1 MSALAG
7 FHFLRPWWLLALL
20 LVPPLLILLA
30 RAARGEGALARLAD
44 PALLPAL
51 LSRGG
56 GRRGALA
63 LAAALGALAVLAL
76 AGPAWERVPAPL
88 YRNQAVRVIALSLA
102 PDMLAQDVK
111 PDRLA
116 RARYK
121 ARDLLE
127 AGRDGRSALI
137 AYAGDAFLVAP
148 LTRDAD
154 TLIEQLDALAPDVMP
169 VQGDAPAR
177 AIDLGV
183 QLIRRAG
190 AAGGDIVLVAG
201 SADAAAV
208 AAARRA
214 RAAGVR
220 VSALGVGTPQGAPVA
235 LPEGGFL
242 EDAHGAVTIA
252 RRDDRALAALAA
264 AGGGRYA
271 AMRADA
277 GDVAALTAPAPAREQ
292 TAPLDGAR
300 AAQWRDRG
308 PWLLLPL
315 LPLAALAFRRG
326 WALLLVLALLPPSPA
341 RAASF
346 VDLWR
351 TPDQQAARL
360 LRQGDARAALAR
372 ARDPALAA
380 AAAYRAGDYARA
392 AALYRGLR
400 GADARYNLGN
410 ALARS
415 GRYREALDAY
425 AEALRLDPRMDDA
438 RANRDAVAAWLKR
451 HPPPQ
456 PQAGAGA
463 GTPQA
468 GGAATPASAQAPKPG
483 TSAPPRPGQGNAS
496 APETSP
502 DAAASTA
509 SAVPQAGGKP
519 APTDDAGAPRPDPR
533 QQAEAQ
539 RAGAALKQAM
549 DRALAG
555 ARPARDGTHRLGAE
569 VDASEARLPA
579 PMREALA
586 RVPDD
591 PGGLLRRKFLLE
603 WQRRQGAA
611 ADADAP

>member
-1 MSALAG
+1 MDVSALAG
-7 FHFLRPWWLLALL
+7 FHFLRPGWLPALL
-20 LVPPLLILLA
+20 LVPPLLVLLA
-30 RAARGEGALARLAD
+30 RAARSEGALARLAD
-44 PALLPAL
+44 PLLLPTL
-51 LSRGG
+51 LVRAG
-56 GRRGALA
+56 GRRSALA
-63 LAAALGALAVLAL
+63 LAAAVGTLAVLAL

-111 PDRLA
+111 PDRLTL
-116 RARYK
+116 ARYK
-121 ARDLLE
+121 VRDLLE
-127 AGRDGRSALI
+127 ASRDGRSALI

-148 LTRDAD
+148 VTRDVD
-154 TLIEQLDALAPDVMP
+154 TLIEQIDALAPDVMP

-177 AIDLGV
+177 AIDLGA

-190 AAGGDIVLVAG
+190 ATGGELVLVTG
-201 SADAAAV
+201 NADAAAE

-220 VSALGVGTPQGAPVA
+220 VSVLGVGTPQGAPVA

-242 EDAHGAVTIA
+242 EDAHGAVSIA

-264 AGGGRYA
+264 AGGGRYV
-271 AMRADA
+271 AMHADA
-277 GDVAALTAPAPAREQ
+277 DDVAALTAPTREQ
-292 TAPLDGAR
+292 AATASDAR

-315 LPLAALAFRRG
+315 LPLAALGFRRG
-326 WALLLVLALLPPSPA
+326 WALLLALALLPPPQA

-346 VDLWR
+346 ADLWR

-360 LRQGDARAALAR
+360 LREGDARAALAR

-380 AAAYRAGDYARA
+380 AAAYRAGDYTRA
-392 AALYRGLR
+392 AALYRDLP

-415 GRYREALDAY
+415 GRYREALGAY
-425 AEALRLDPRMDDA
+425 ADALHMNPRMADA

-451 HPPPQ
+451 HPLP
-456 PQAGAGA
+456 PQAGEGA

-468 GGAATPASAQAPKPG
+468 GGASPPSSAQPPRPG

-496 APETSP
+496 APDASP

-509 SAVPQAGGKP
+509 STAPQAGGKP
-519 APTDDAGAPRPDPR
+519 GPADNDGAPRPDPR

-555 ARPARDGTHRLGAE
+555 ARPAHDGTHRLGAD
-569 VDASEARLPA
+569 VDAREARLPA
-579 PMREALA
+579 AMREALA

-603 WQRRQGAA
+603 WQRRQGTA
-611 ADADAP
+611 ADAEQP

>member
-1 MSALAG
+1 MSTLAG

-20 LVPPLLILLA
+20 LMPPLLVLLA

-44 PALLPAL
+44 PALLPTL
-51 LSRGG
+51 LVRGG
-56 GRRGALA
+56 GRRSALA
-63 LAAALGALAVLAL
+63 LAAAVATLAVLAL
-76 AGPAWERVPAPL
+76 AGPAWERVPVPL

-111 PDRLA
+111 PDRLTH
-116 RARYK
+116 ARYK
-121 ARDLLE
+121 VRDLLE
-127 AGRDGRSALI
+127 ASRDGRSALI

-148 LTRDAD
+148 LTRDVD

-190 AAGGDIVLVAG
+190 ATGGDVVLVT
-201 SADAAAV
+201 SSTDAAAE

-220 VSALGVGTPQGAPVA
+220 VSVLGVGTPQGAPVA

-242 EDAHGAVTIA
+242 EDAHGTVTVA
-252 RRDDRALAALAA
+252 KRDDRALAALAA

-271 AMRADA
+271 PMRADA
-277 GDVAALTAPAPAREQ
+277 DDVAALTAPVRGQAAPAN
-292 TAPLDGAR
+292 GAR
-300 AAQWRDRG
+300 AVQWRDRG

-315 LPLAALAFRRG
+315 LPLAALGFRRG
-326 WALLLVLALLPPSPA
+326 WALLLVLALLPMPQA
-341 RAASF
+341 HAASF
-346 VDLWR
+346 ADLWR

-360 LRQGDARAALAR
+360 LHEGDARAALAR
-372 ARDPALAA
+372 ARGPALAA

-392 AALYRGLR
+392 AALYRDLP

-415 GRYREALDAY
+415 GRYREALGAY
-425 AEALRLDPRMDDA
+425 ADALRLEPRMADA

-456 PQAGAGA
+456 QPQAGEGA
-463 GTPQA
+463 GKPQT
-468 GGAATPASAQAPKPG
+468 GGASPSSSAQASKPG
-483 TSAPPRPGQGNAS
+483 SSTPPRPGQGNAQAS
-496 APETSP
+496 DASP

-509 SAVPQAGGKP
+509 STAPQAGGKP
-519 APTDDAGAPRPDPR
+519 APADNAGAPRPDPH

-555 ARPARDGTHRLGAE
+555 ARPARDGTHRLGAD
-569 VDASEARLPA
+569 VDAREARLPA

-603 WQRRQGAA
+603 WQRRQGTA
-611 ADADAP
+611 ADADSP

>member
-1 MSALAG
+1 MSTLTG

-20 LVPPLLILLA
+20 LVPPLLVLLA
-30 RAARGEGALARLAD
+30 RAARGEGALARLVD
-44 PALLPAL
+44 PALLPTL
-51 LSRGG
+51 LVRSG
-56 GRRGALA
+56 GRRCALA
-63 LAAALGALAVLAL
+63 LAAAVGTLAVLAL
-76 AGPAWERVPAPL
+76 AGPAWERVPVPL

-102 PDMLAQDVK
+102 PDMLARDVK
-111 PDRLA
+111 PDRLTL
-116 RARYK
+116 ARYK
-121 ARDLLE
+121 VRDLLE
-127 AGRDGRSALI
+127 ASRDGRSALI

-148 LTRDAD
+148 VTRDVD

-183 QLIRRAG
+183 QLIHRAG
-190 AAGGDIVLVAG
+190 ATGGDLVLVTG

-220 VSALGVGTPQGAPVA
+220 VSVLGVGTPQGAPVA

-252 RRDDRALAALAA
+252 RRDDRALAVLAT
-264 AGGGRYA
+264 AGGGRYV

-277 GDVAALTAPAPAREQ
+277 DDVAALTAPVREQ
-292 TAPLDGAR
+292 AAPVDDAR

-315 LPLAALAFRRG
+315 LPLAALGFRRG
-326 WALLLVLALLPPSPA
+326 WVLLLVLALLPLPQA

-346 VDLWR
+346 ADLWR

-360 LRQGDARAALAR
+360 LHEGDARAALAR

-392 AALYRGLR
+392 AALYRGLS

-425 AEALRLDPRMDDA
+425 ADALHIEPRMADA

-456 PQAGAGA
+456 QPRAGEGAGA
-463 GTPQA
+463 PQA
-468 GGAATPASAQAPKPG
+468 GGASPPSSAQRPKSG
-483 TSAPPRPGQGNAS
+483 TSAPPRAGQGNAS
-496 APETSP
+496 AADAAP

-509 SAVPQAGGKP
+509 STAPQAGGKP
-519 APTDDAGAPRPDPR
+519 APADNAGAPRPDPR

-555 ARPARDGTHRLGAE
+555 AHPASDGTHRLGAD
-569 VDASEARLPA
+569 VDAREARLPA

-603 WQRRQGAA
+603 WQRRQGTA
-611 ADADAP
+611 ADAEQP